1 MDGIGWRGGGEGEVV
16 RVGTHAL
23 LLASRTNGQG
33 VQREGQRERKTENL
47 VPVAVPL
54 GAHRLEADPPQ
65 LVSVDAACSTRHHPL
80 PSSHGF
86 FPFAF
91 LPSRYCLRVP
101 LDDTN
106 HNLSTIRQ
114 KIAIGFGLCEAKSEE
129 IGLFLVC
136 FVSIPF
142 RFIRLIRCKTIGE
155 ETNLKRVRKIRT
167 KNSVK
172 FCLECRRA
180 LATEV
185 APSAVHPLEK
195 RGEAN
200 GRNTQQEQSSLR
212 RRGGRS
218 SNNNSSSE
226 IVEIVGLAKQPSC

>member
-1 MDGIGWRGGGEGEVV
+1 M
-16 RVGTHAL
+16 
-23 LLASRTNGQG
+23 
-33 VQREGQRERKTENL
+33 
-47 VPVAVPL
+47 AVPL

-129 IGLFLVC
+129 IGLFLFC

-142 RFIRLIRCKTIGE
+142 RFIRLIRCETIGE
-155 ETNLKRVRKIRT
+155 ETNLKKCGRKEQKQCKVLSGVSACTCYRGSPVR
-167 KNSVK
+167 
-172 FCLECRRA
+172 C
-180 LATEV
+180 
-185 APSAVHPLEK
+185 PS
-195 RGEAN
+195 
-200 GRNTQQEQSSLR
+200 T
-212 RRGGRS
+212 
-218 SNNNSSSE
+218 
-226 IVEIVGLAKQPSC
+226 